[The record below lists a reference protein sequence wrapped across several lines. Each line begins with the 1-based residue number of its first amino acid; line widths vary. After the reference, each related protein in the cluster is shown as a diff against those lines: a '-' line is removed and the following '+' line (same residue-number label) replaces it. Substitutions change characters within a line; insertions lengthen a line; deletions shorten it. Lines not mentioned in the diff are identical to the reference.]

1 MLLLLPL
8 TIVARDGDTRHSLG
22 FSVGGGGALQ
32 VQKSELYTLKP
43 RLGADAQAELFYS
56 LRHNRFV
63 WEIGG
68 AFDWDRTQQRI
79 GDFTNEIWCL
89 DNDAIPENLFFRY
102 HYTNMI
108 ETQQMGWVGGQTRFG
123 LHFTDQL
130 YGMVGVKIATPV
142 FGSYR
147 NTSDLMTDGFYP
159 TDIDPHGNDASYAFY
174 PEVKMA
180 YGEEL
185 KLHPLL
191 ISPTLELG
199 GEFLLSASVSLR
211 AALYGEYV
219 FPIMLETNSLPL
231 TIYTQKA
238 VTDPC
243 NQSLQELQSAV
254 KFSSLM
260 GFNDGSGLWQRARF
274 GLKLTLLIHPSTPEH
289 CNCLNETPLRR
300 RKGGTLILQNNY
312 HVRRQNDDF

>member
-1 MLLLLPL
+1 MMA
-8 TIVARDGDTRHSLG
+8 IAGDGDTRHSLG
-22 FSVGGGGALQ
+22 ISVGGGGALQ

-56 LRHNRFV
+56 LRHKRFV

-79 GDFTNEIWCL
+79 GDFTNGVLCV
-89 DNDAIPENLFFRY
+89 DNDVIPEQLEYRY
-102 HYTNMI
+102 HFTNII
-108 ETQQMGWVGGQTRFG
+108 ETQPIGWVGGQTRFG

-130 YGMVGVKIATPV
+130 YGMLGVKIVTPV

-147 NTSDLMTDGFYP
+147 NTFDMMTDGYYP

-180 YGEEL
+180 YGEDL
-185 KLHPLL
+185 KLRPLL

-199 GEFLLSASVSLR
+199 GEFLLSPSISLR
-211 AALYGEYV
+211 AALYGEYG
-219 FPIMLETNSLPL
+219 FPVMLETSSLPL
-231 TIYTQKA
+231 PAFSSKA

-243 NQSLQELQSAV
+243 NQSLEQLQSAV
-254 KFSSLM
+254 RFCSL
-260 GFNDGSGLWQRARF
+260 FDYNDGRGLWQRVHF
-274 GLKLTLLIHPSTPEH
+274 GVKLTLLIHPSTPEH
-289 CNCLNETPLRR
+289 CNCLTENALRS

-312 HVRRQNDDF
+312 HVHRQNDDF

>member
-8 TIVARDGDTRHSLG
+8 TTIARNGDTRHSLG
-22 FSVGGGGALQ
+22 LSVGGGGALQ

-43 RLGADAQAELFYS
+43 RLGVDAQAELFYS

-79 GDFTNEIWCL
+79 GDFTNEMWCS
-89 DNDAIPENLFFRY
+89 DNDAIPEPLYFRY

-108 ETQQMGWVGGQTRFG
+108 ETQLMGWVGGQTRFG

-130 YGMVGVKIATPV
+130 YAMLGVKIETPV
-142 FGSYR
+142 FGSYL
-147 NTSDLMTDGFYP
+147 NTSDLMTDGVYI
-159 TDIDPHGNDASYAFY
+159 TDIEPHVNDASYAFY

-185 KLHPLL
+185 KLRPLL

-211 AALYGEYV
+211 AALYGEYG
-219 FPIMLETNSLPL
+219 FPVMLETSPLPL
-231 TIYTQKA
+231 ASYTMKA

-243 NQSLQELQSAV
+243 NQSLPELQSAV

-260 GFNDGSGLWQRARF
+260 GFDDGSGLWQRARF
-274 GLKLTLLIHPSTPEH
+274 GIKLALLIHPSTPEH
-289 CNCLNETPLRR
+289 CNCLNETPLRH
-300 RKGGTLILQNNY
+300 RKGGTLILLNNY
-312 HVRRQNDDF
+312 HVHRQNDEF